1 MPSTILIRYAEGAEN
16 EVFIKW
22 EEDELTGEWIA
33 WRPGEVGVECFG
45 SETPSYRLY
54 DLDAIDLTGV
64 MAVTQQVMRGDLPRV
79 YLEPRESDIRR
90 KLNLS

>member
-1 MPSTILIRYAEGAEN
+1 MNTIVIRYGIDTED
-16 EVFIKW
+16 EVFVKW
-22 EEDELTGEWIA
+22 EQDEASGEWIA

-54 DLDAIDLTGV
+54 DLDAVDLTQV
-64 MAVTQQVMRGDLPRV
+64 MATTQQAMRGDLPKI

-90 KLNLS
+90 KLNLST